1 MDSLFCVLPEE
12 GRCSTGKSHGEGS
25 NELKRYSQPDG
36 ERGFSERQIV
46 GLMDFSRTK
55 TLSLVSDALKT
66 NQTGYL

>member
-1 MDSLFCVLPEE
+1 MDSLFCVLTEE
-12 GRCSTGKSHGEGS
+12 GGCSTSKSYGEGS
-25 NELKRYSQPDG
+25 NELKRYSQPGG

-46 GLMDFSRTK
+46 GLMEFSRTK